1 MFEKAIQRQL
11 KVNSATQKC
20 IVFMDEAGLPEDS
33 RESMKVLHY
42 FLEGHMSAKAA
53 VGFVAITNHVLDAAK
68 SNRCVTLYREEP
80 DSEELLTIANGVL
93 FDAKSGHDHSVRQ
106 IQCDGTLVDANE
118 FSQNLCA
125 SYTKLLHDED
135 HFKWFRL
142 FFGLRDFIYFLRA
155 IRNDS
160 QKNIIMDISKQV
172 LIHAMERNFNG
183 TDSSKLK
190 QLASCFLGFIMP
202 IEDVSVLLRHP
213 LDVVRD
219 AIKNNTGRVTT
230 TRFKLIIDE
239 TDDDS
244 IMRLLSIEGSFDA
257 SKRCLFQLSNMP
269 EGSLLEQ
276 SRLISGVKY
285 SALQGSTIILSQ
297 TETVH
302 ECFYDLFNQN
312 FRTLK
317 DREGEKRQYANI
329 AVGGISRR
337 SLVKSTFQCIVHVR
351 ASELDNVPAPFLNR
365 FEKFCLNVRHVLEMG
380 WRSMPGLAKLVHNA
394 KTRVS
399 QLRSLLGENGLFG
412 WVEGQTLESIFVNM
426 LTPHIQER
434 GEIKARQNNGKDFM
448 TKYFANQLC
457 YFLAQVTTLKPS
469 LEDLEAVLDVG
480 KKFLSREDSA
490 MLLSLL
496 NDNSSI
502 GVLELSAAF
511 NAVALGE
518 NETIL
523 SRIIGICVQM
533 YITRVASFQ
542 LILLATPEAIFSCR

>member
-1 MFEKAIQRQL
+1 MP
-11 KVNSATQKC
+11 QKG
-20 IVFMDEAGLPEDS
+20 AS
-33 RESMKVLHY
+33 
-42 FLEGHMSAKAA
+42 
-53 VGFVAITNHVLDAAK
+53 
-68 SNRCVTLYREEP
+68 SNY
-80 DSEELLTIANGVL
+80 
-93 FDAKSGHDHSVRQ
+93 
-106 IQCDGTLVDANE
+106 
-118 FSQNLCA
+118 
-125 SYTKLLHDED
+125 
-135 HFKWFRL
+135 
-142 FFGLRDFIYFLRA
+142 
-155 IRNDS
+155 
-160 QKNIIMDISKQV
+160 
-172 LIHAMERNFNG
+172 
-183 TDSSKLK
+183 
-190 QLASCFLGFIMP
+190 
-202 IEDVSVLLRHP
+202 
-213 LDVVRD
+213 
-219 AIKNNTGRVTT
+219 
-230 TRFKLIIDE
+230 
-239 TDDDS
+239 
-244 IMRLLSIEGSFDA
+244 
-257 SKRCLFQLSNMP
+257 
-269 EGSLLEQ
+269 
-276 SRLISGVKY
+276 
-285 SALQGSTIILSQ
+285 
-297 TETVH
+297 
-302 ECFYDLFNQN
+302 
-312 FRTLK
+312 
-317 DREGEKRQYANI
+317 
-329 AVGGISRR
+329 
-337 SLVKSTFQCIVHVR
+337 KSTFQCIVHVR

-365 FEKFCLNVRHVLEMG
+365 FEKFCLNVRHVLELG

-434 GEIKARQNNGKDFM
+434 GEIKARHNNGKDFM